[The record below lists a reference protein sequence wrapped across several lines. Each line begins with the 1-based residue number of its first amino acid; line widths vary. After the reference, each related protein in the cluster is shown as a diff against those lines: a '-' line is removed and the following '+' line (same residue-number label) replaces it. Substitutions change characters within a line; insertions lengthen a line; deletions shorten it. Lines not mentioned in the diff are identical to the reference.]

1 MQSNWT
7 AEHCQALREHF
18 ARGLSYS
25 EIAAAI
31 NAKFKTAYSRNATL
45 GRAKRMGI
53 AISDRPKTA
62 PNHLPAKQLPSK
74 DQAPQLRRR
83 REDRASDFIWPVPVF
98 APAEMPKLRC
108 VEIDP
113 RHLSLADLESGD
125 CRYPYGGDE
134 DGEAITFC
142 GHPRREGSSY
152 CAPHFHLTRGPGVLY
167 RRTAGTTALR
177 LVEGVKRDPKPKPAI
192 SNVRTDSLSP
202 RHRIAHLRALIRQLP
217 ADSTRRAQLAAL
229 LGDEMMACASRE
241 DRAL

>member
-31 NAKFKTAYSRNATL
+31 NAKFKTAYSRNATI

-62 PNHLPAKQLPSK
+62 PKHLPAKQPSK

-113 RHLSLADLESGD
+113 RHLSLMELERGD

-134 DGEAITFC
+134 EGEAIAFC
-142 GHPRREGSSY
+142 GHPRRKGSSY
-152 CAPHFHLTRGPGVLY
+152 CAPHFHLTRGPG
-167 RRTAGTTALR
+167 TASERAAGIVSLR
-177 LVEGVKRDPKPKPAI
+177 IVEVA
-192 SNVRTDSLSP
+192 
-202 RHRIAHLRALIRQLP
+202 
-217 ADSTRRAQLAAL
+217 
-229 LGDEMMACASRE
+229 
-241 DRAL
+241 